1 MNAGKMGKIF
11 IVLMISLIAFGCGSL
26 ANVLNAGNDITE
38 SITLPNIEWNN
49 QTQISV
55 IGNPSFEPV
64 HVMRHF
70 YNNTTNSTNSTPIT
84 NNSINNTAGAVH
96 PEDNL
101 IVNYRQ
107 RNGNNTTRTVNTEGE
122 GN

>member
-1 MNAGKMGKIF
+1 MNAGKKGKIF
-11 IVLMISLIAFGCGSL
+11 TVLMISLIAFGCGSS
-26 ANVLNAGNDITE
+26 ANALNPGNITE
-38 SITLPNIEWNN
+38 DIIPSNIEWNN
-49 QTQISV
+49 QEQISV

-84 NNSINNTAGAVH
+84 NNSINDTTGAVN
-96 PEDNL
+96 PEDNT

-107 RNGNNTTRTVNTEGE
+107 GNENNPTRTIKREREDN
-122 GN
+122 